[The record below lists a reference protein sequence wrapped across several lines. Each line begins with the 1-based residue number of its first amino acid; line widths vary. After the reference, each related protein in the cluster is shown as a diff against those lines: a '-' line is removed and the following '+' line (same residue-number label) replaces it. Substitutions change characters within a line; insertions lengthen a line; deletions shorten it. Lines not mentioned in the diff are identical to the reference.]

1 MPDDKKKTL
10 YNNLVKEGY
19 DLPDYNTFVS
29 DMTDETKRTKFHSS
43 LVSEGYDIPD
53 YKTFS
58 VDMGFD
64 SQKKNQIVN
73 EGQPSGNIGSL
84 ASSRSGLQ
92 SNITN
97 RQPVVVEQQAVPH
110 QIDGIPK
117 YDFTGKSGV
126 AIPQTSTQYD
136 IGVSELKSDKEK
148 AQALRD
154 LKVNKNINNQII
166 DVENQLQ
173 QEKNGFIQTPGLA
186 QELDLSIA
194 GKNVLGTPTER
205 KLEALKQEK
214 QRIIDDYGTGE
225 YLYDKLVSGM
235 SNLWK
240 SVVET
245 PAFVYN
251 LAAVPQNIIANYTG
265 IPIGT
270 SADEFGKMMGIENNV
285 VADYYGNI
293 INEVKQKSQEKFNTS
308 IEQSIK
314 DGRFTDALTQLGG
327 SILESAPITMSI
339 MAGNASGLTTAESI
353 FGFGTMFAAN
363 NYAELNANP
372 ATANLPE
379 SVKMSNAIVN
389 GLFEGIFEQFGVT
402 KLGSI
407 VKGMIKGKAK
417 EEAVKISKDAF
428 KQVYGKLFARY
439 FGIAGEEALTEGM
452 TQFSQNISDKYYG
465 VDPERDI
472 FDGVVDAMII
482 GGFAGGIYTTPLM
495 GNELYVTKKIREE
508 SKKTNIEKKA
518 LEQDL
523 ISDNIPIQEKAVIS
537 QRIQDINEIEA
548 QRYDEAKNIVK
559 DLTDEQKKEVGLM
572 LNEIQ
577 QVEKTIENPNIS
589 DATKESLQQKVDE
602 KQKQIDKL
610 ISEVEQR
617 LSQPIKEEVKDDSKD
632 ITGVSGGVGVG
643 EKPVETKPVAK
654 TGEEKISDGRM
665 VQEEATPELDVT
677 IEKIS
682 KAVEGKDI
690 SPDVIEEAAAL
701 VQEGLAGGQDVF
713 DVIEKAKS
721 EPELKA
727 ELDNIEAEVGSDI
740 PQSEVKQTEPPATE
754 KLPIGGSKKIGQ
766 PTGQAE
772 IQKPA
777 EQAPV
782 EVKQETKVETKQEAT
797 AEIGTPKYKSGGGQ
811 LVGKKKNKTIAN
823 GEKIEGQYKIVSAD
837 DIVASH
843 NEVTFSQSDNFP
855 KNKEGKTI
863 NDRDYQQ
870 DSNAQKQVILIAD
883 KLDDRAL
890 HQTPIVSKDGI
901 VLDGN
906 NRTMSRKLAAKNG
919 TDSDYIKALKENA
932 DMYGIENTDAIDNIK
947 NPILVFEASKD
958 MPYDTKTYSKFNV
971 TEKKEK
977 SPIEKAI
984 EISKTITDSGKRKLF
999 KIFEQSKG
1007 TFSEITSKTSNIK
1020 DIVNMFLS
1028 EGLLQQNELPRYF
1041 DTERLTATSSGIELL
1056 RSTLLG
1062 SAINENTIRALDADN
1077 MGDIRNKILSSI
1089 VDLVKNNSLKN
1100 NSLSSNIE
1108 KGIEIV
1114 NRAKKAGLTLEDW
1127 ASQIDMFD
1135 QLKFDAIDL
1144 AVAIKLEGRFT
1155 EFIRRYNEDVDKTE
1169 FDFET
1174 GKPTIRT
1181 KENIIEDILIK
1192 EINNYE
1198 KVKRN
1203 IKELGQQGE
1212 GKADKNIKNDKQQGE
1227 PIANTGNDKIEITE
1241 ATQEAKDLLGDG
1253 LKKIKVGGKEI
1264 GAILVEEID
1273 GVKNVVK
1280 SVFIKEELR
1289 GKGIGTALYEKLALE
1304 NGEIVSGEFRNDMKK
1319 TSFVSDSARALWD
1332 KLSKKYQLEKIKIEG
1347 DKFRY
1352 RLTSDAV
1359 LKTKDKSKALPNTAS
1374 IPKTVRELSNID
1386 SKQEGLI
1393 SGAFFSTLK
1402 KGDTFTIGK
1411 KNYEVTQIT
1420 KAKSG
1425 SYIGKDGKERKYTE
1439 TTIRIKDD
1447 KGNTIS
1453 GRLRINDKGNGN
1465 WYGLGQTKNSDRWG
1479 NLSRDIEGDITL
1491 DLVNEY
1497 NKFHEKSDSYKRV
1510 QKYIDEFNNEQFIK
1524 DKAIN
1529 DIQEGIDG
1537 IMNKIGG
1544 KKNLLPEERTSL
1556 VEDFRKIISG
1566 VTDLTVEEL
1575 REFIRK
1581 SVLKFKEKFKWSDKD
1596 VDDFVNEVVPEKEK
1610 PFTPEYK
1617 DNVKDVIP
1625 EKSAEPPITD
1635 PATEPIEQKEPKL
1648 SGIKKALVPQN
1659 IIDELNLEKV
1669 SDKELLE
1676 IGKKLRE
1683 SGEVKPREIV
1693 DEIVGG
1699 NYRALQ
1705 PKEVVALINY
1715 KVEIDNRLDALY
1727 EEIVKRKEDGTP
1739 TDALKAETNI
1749 LEQQKLNYEQM
1760 SIVTA
1765 QQQSLAFRL
1774 RRYLLDN
1781 EYNVQKQIYRYKANS
1796 PDGKIPKDI
1805 EDKFIKLGKQLRET
1819 EKQLKEAETRA
1830 LEAEKKIAEQSI
1842 KDEAAKEKKQKTI
1855 SDKAKFIAD
1864 NIRKGKIVRP
1874 EIFMSATPASL
1885 VWDGALEVVATTI
1898 ERSGLLIDAIS
1909 KGISHI
1915 KNSDWYKGL
1924 DKEKQKQAIEAF
1936 TSSINK
1942 SYKPKE
1948 GVKLNEEGQIE
1959 IPKNRIKELIADGY
1973 ETIEEWTDI
1982 IHKELLL
1989 EYPDITEAQV
1999 RDAITGYGKIASLT
2013 KDEVEI
2019 LIQKQKSIGRLISA
2033 LEDVQIKKQNP
2044 KRTGKQRRSL
2054 EERERKMMRQIRE
2067 EMKNLPQSTEEI
2079 NQKWKSILDK
2089 RKAQLRNDIESIE
2102 RQIKEGKRDIK
2113 EKKGVEYDD
2122 ETRNLVQK
2130 RDELKEELDRID
2142 PIERKGMSDED
2153 RVNRAITI
2161 LDKQIESLDKQI
2173 SEGDLSRKLKA
2184 RKLPETP
2191 ELKAKRELRNE
2202 KKKQLDDLREQAGIV
2217 EKERLERVKKNVQ
2230 KRIETYKDRIINKDF
2245 AKKEKKKILPD
2256 NELIRLNA
2264 KLGLIKEEFEKE
2276 QYLNTLKNRS
2286 AGQKVRDIAV
2296 ETFALSRI
2304 IAGIDMSFV
2313 GIQGLIRTATR
2324 PKQAAI
2330 AFVNAMKSMVSDK
2343 AYEDYIAK
2351 LKTTDL
2357 YRKIEA
2363 AKGYI
2368 AKDHYKF
2375 IAREEQFQSGWANI
2389 LWDSIGRGTLGLL
2402 KNKSQLSAKAY
2413 EVWKKLNPYK
2423 AGQKAFDTYMNY
2435 LRIQAYSEYF
2445 NELEKMNITPEN
2457 SPETY
2462 KAIGSWVNNATGRGK
2477 LIGSLDLAADLLT
2490 IPIFSPRK
2498 VAANFNVINPRFYW
2512 KMYMRSPVAAKMAM
2526 KNMLQFLGVVGTTLG
2541 IASMSGDDD
2550 DEKVNYD
2557 PRSSNFLKIKVGDDK
2572 YIDILAGHSQV
2583 VVMLSRLVT
2592 GKMINQDGKVTELN
2606 VGYNAPTRKDIVGR
2620 FFEGKASPSMSLLL
2634 RISGAK
2640 KDVDTGKLITPFGEE
2655 LTLENELIR
2664 NTVPI
2669 WMQQIKELY
2678 KEGDP
2683 YTNSGIALLMM
2694 LGFNVS
2700 VKKQKI
2706 SEGRKE
2712 KTGRKDK
2719 GGSTSRTEKTGRK
2732 QK

>member
-97 RQPVVVEQQAVPH
+97 RQPVVVEQQAVPQ
-110 QIDGIPK
+110 QIDGIPQ

-126 AIPQTSTQYD
+126 ATPQTSTQYD
-136 IGVSELKSDKEK
+136 VGISELKSDKEK

-173 QEKNGFIQTPGLA
+173 QEQNGFIQTPGLA
-186 QELDLSIA
+186 QGLDLSIA

-214 QRIIDDYGTGE
+214 QKIIDNYGTGE

-452 TQFSQNISDKYYG
+452 TQFSQNVSDKYYG
-465 VDPERDI
+465 IDPERDI

-632 ITGVSGGVGVG
+632 ITGVSGEVGVG
-643 EKPVETKPVAK
+643 EKPVETKPVAE
-654 TGEEKISDGRM
+654 TGEEKISNDRM
-665 VQEEATPELDVT
+665 VQKEATPELDVT

-682 KAVEGKDI
+682 KAAEGKDI
-690 SPDVIEEAAAL
+690 SPDIIEEAAAL
-701 VQEGLAGGQDVF
+701 VQEGLADEQDVF
-713 DVIEKAKS
+713 DAIEKAKS

-740 PQSEVKQTEPPATE
+740 PQSEVKQTEPPTTE
-754 KLPIGGSKKIGQ
+754 KLPIGGSKKIEQ
-766 PTGQAE
+766 PTGQVEA
-772 IQKPA
+772 QKPA

-782 EVKQETKVETKQEAT
+782 EVKQETKDETKQEAT
-797 AEIGTPKYKSGGGQ
+797 AEIGTPKYKSGEGQ

-932 DMYGIENTDAIDNIK
+932 DMYGIENIDAIDNIK
-947 NPILVFEASKD
+947 NPMLVFEASND

-977 SPIEKAI
+977 SPIEKAV

-1089 VDLVKNNSLKN
+1089 VDLVKNNSLKE

-1155 EFIRRYNEDVDKTE
+1155 EFIRRYNEDVGKTE

-1181 KENIIEDILIK
+1181 KENIIDDILIK

-1212 GKADKNIKNDKQQGE
+1212 GKADKNIKNDKQQGGGEKQDNKDLGAKSKNAYNASME
-1227 PIANTGNDKIEITE
+1227 PIPSTKSKPKTFSQMSSEFSKALGKPIRYISKLQRRAAGTYSPSTGLVKIKRANNIPVMIHEATHYLDDYYGLFKKAGNIYDAELSKYWDRGSKPPKGHPDPLAYKRNEGFAEFMVDYLMRPKQTQQDAPMLYDLYNNTFNAKHKKALEQLGIDIRTFGTASPIERIGANIKKIDIKKNPFANTIKFAKELLNKEKFTYNFLNPFRPVEKAFKTLVDINQLPKQYGRKNFDALLKQFLGVDETFYKGITKYGMKDGMMNTVKDKNGNKYTLDSLLETINTDTKTGKKITSEELVEKQEYAEQVQVARRVIERENNMRREKMIEDILSSSNILPSDALLNANPDIAQKYDAEINAKKLNGAKVFPDTRYDFSNKIISGTGGGFFKDLADAELAVKEFDLLKNTNPELYKQINDFTERLKEMHNIAIDYMVSKELLSPEQAQIIRDNNVEYISFKRIREGEAGHEMPEFMTGGKPISNVRDVIKKLEGSSQQIENPVISFLQTWHSILKEGQKNEMMRSITDLADNLRSMYDGAPSIISDIMFEVPQGTKDAIKVMKNGKATYYKFNADITE
-1241 ATQEAKDLLGDG
+1241 ALNDIGKTGVQLPALLTFIPSLLRQSVTTAPQFLFRNVIRDVSERAFGSTEGKFIRPKNLRKSKEEYLSAGGGQFGFFAKDRTDYENILKGAIKEVAKDKKNLFLKSAFYVPSKLGKAYSYMRENSEMIARIVEYNSVYEKMKEMGLSDYDAKLEAMAAGRRLLDFKVAGKHAKVINQLIPFFNPMIQGTRRAVDRVSKSPLKVAGRMIVYGGLLEFAQAAIIAGADDDKKKEYFGFAPFRKNLFYNIPIGDEWIIIPKGFIFGMLSSNIGRALDYAWLGD
-1253 LKKIKVGGKEI
+1253 
-1264 GAILVEEID
+1264 
-1273 GVKNVVK
+1273 KNAFD
-1280 SVFIKEELR
+1280 SDNI
-1289 GKGIGTALYEKLALE
+1289 
-1304 NGEIVSGEFRNDMKK
+1304 
-1319 TSFVSDSARALWD
+1319 TS
-1332 KLSKKYQLEKIKIEG
+1332 Q
-1347 DKFRY
+1347 
-1352 RLTSDAV
+1352 
-1359 LKTKDKSKALPNTAS
+1359 LKTLNPINPQVFTGQQ
-1374 IPKTVRELSNID
+1374 N
-1386 SKQEGLI
+1386 LI
-1393 SGAFFSTLK
+1393 SSIQNNYDAFRERP
-1402 KGDTFTIGK
+1402 IIPY
-1411 KNYEVTQIT
+1411 YE
-1420 KAKSG
+1420 
-1425 SYIGKDGKERKYTE
+1425 
-1439 TTIRIKDD
+1439 
-1447 KGNTIS
+1447 
-1453 GRLRINDKGNGN
+1453 
-1465 WYGLGQTKNSDRWG
+1465 
-1479 NLSRDIEGDITL
+1479 
-1491 DLVNEY
+1491 
-1497 NKFHEKSDSYKRV
+1497 
-1510 QKYIDEFNNEQFIK
+1510 K
-1524 DKAIN
+1524 DKAI
-1529 DIQEGIDG
+1529 ELRE
-1537 IMNKIGG
+1537 G
-1544 KKNLLPEERTSL
+1544 KKNAS
-1556 VEDFRKIISG
+1556 
-1566 VTDLTVEEL
+1566 
-1575 REFIRK
+1575 
-1581 SVLKFKEKFKWSDKD
+1581 
-1596 VDDFVNEVVPEKEK
+1596 
-1610 PFTPEYK
+1610 
-1617 DNVKDVIP
+1617 
-1625 EKSAEPPITD
+1625 PI
-1635 PATEPIEQKEPKL
+1635 
-1648 SGIKKALVPQN
+1648 
-1659 IIDELNLEKV
+1659 
-1669 SDKELLE
+1669 
-1676 IGKKLRE
+1676 
-1683 SGEVKPREIV
+1683 
-1693 DEIVGG
+1693 
-1699 NYRALQ
+1699 
-1705 PKEVVALINY
+1705 
-1715 KVEIDNRLDALY
+1715 
-1727 EEIVKRKEDGTP
+1727 
-1739 TDALKAETNI
+1739 
-1749 LEQQKLNYEQM
+1749 
-1760 SIVTA
+1760 
-1765 QQQSLAFRL
+1765 
-1774 RRYLLDN
+1774 
-1781 EYNVQKQIYRYKANS
+1781 
-1796 PDGKIPKDI
+1796 
-1805 EDKFIKLGKQLRET
+1805 
-1819 EKQLKEAETRA
+1819 
-1830 LEAEKKIAEQSI
+1830 
-1842 KDEAAKEKKQKTI
+1842 
-1855 SDKAKFIAD
+1855 
-1864 NIRKGKIVRP
+1864 
-1874 EIFMSATPASL
+1874 
-1885 VWDGALEVVATTI
+1885 
-1898 ERSGLLIDAIS
+1898 
-1909 KGISHI
+1909 
-1915 KNSDWYKGL
+1915 
-1924 DKEKQKQAIEAF
+1924 
-1936 TSSINK
+1936 
-1942 SYKPKE
+1942 
-1948 GVKLNEEGQIE
+1948 
-1959 IPKNRIKELIADGY
+1959 
-1973 ETIEEWTDI
+1973 
-1982 IHKELLL
+1982 
-1989 EYPDITEAQV
+1989 
-1999 RDAITGYGKIASLT
+1999 
-2013 KDEVEI
+2013 
-2019 LIQKQKSIGRLISA
+2019 
-2033 LEDVQIKKQNP
+2033 
-2044 KRTGKQRRSL
+2044 
-2054 EERERKMMRQIRE
+2054 
-2067 EMKNLPQSTEEI
+2067 
-2079 NQKWKSILDK
+2079 
-2089 RKAQLRNDIESIE
+2089 
-2102 RQIKEGKRDIK
+2102 
-2113 EKKGVEYDD
+2113 
-2122 ETRNLVQK
+2122 
-2130 RDELKEELDRID
+2130 
-2142 PIERKGMSDED
+2142 
-2153 RVNRAITI
+2153 
-2161 LDKQIESLDKQI
+2161 
-2173 SEGDLSRKLKA
+2173 
-2184 RKLPETP
+2184 
-2191 ELKAKRELRNE
+2191 
-2202 KKKQLDDLREQAGIV
+2202 
-2217 EKERLERVKKNVQ
+2217 
-2230 KRIETYKDRIINKDF
+2230 
-2245 AKKEKKKILPD
+2245 
-2256 NELIRLNA
+2256 
-2264 KLGLIKEEFEKE
+2264 
-2276 QYLNTLKNRS
+2276 
-2286 AGQKVRDIAV
+2286 
-2296 ETFALSRI
+2296 
-2304 IAGIDMSFV
+2304 
-2313 GIQGLIRTATR
+2313 
-2324 PKQAAI
+2324 
-2330 AFVNAMKSMVSDK
+2330 
-2343 AYEDYIAK
+2343 
-2351 LKTTDL
+2351 
-2357 YRKIEA
+2357 
-2363 AKGYI
+2363 
-2368 AKDHYKF
+2368 
-2375 IAREEQFQSGWANI
+2375 
-2389 LWDSIGRGTLGLL
+2389 
-2402 KNKSQLSAKAY
+2402 
-2413 EVWKKLNPYK
+2413 
-2423 AGQKAFDTYMNY
+2423 
-2435 LRIQAYSEYF
+2435 
-2445 NELEKMNITPEN
+2445 
-2457 SPETY
+2457 
-2462 KAIGSWVNNATGRGK
+2462 GK
-2477 LIGSLDLAADLLT
+2477 LISNMFGENIDPRTIDYAVKSQFSYWGDAAIRLSQIGSKKQDMLPITGFLKGQSVFSDKNVNWVMKKAREYELTSLSDYKELESLVSRYNMSKSKEERKELHSQIINHAVDVRNRWKDADLL
-2490 IPIFSPRK
+2490 
-2498 VAANFNVINPRFYW
+2498 N
-2512 KMYMRSPVAAKMAM
+2512 
-2526 KNMLQFLGVVGTTLG
+2526 
-2541 IASMSGDDD
+2541 
-2550 DEKVNYD
+2550 
-2557 PRSSNFLKIKVGDDK
+2557 IK
-2572 YIDILAGHSQV
+2572 
-2583 VVMLSRLVT
+2583 
-2592 GKMINQDGKVTELN
+2592 
-2606 VGYNAPTRKDIVGR
+2606 
-2620 FFEGKASPSMSLLL
+2620 
-2634 RISGAK
+2634 
-2640 KDVDTGKLITPFGEE
+2640 
-2655 LTLENELIR
+2655 
-2664 NTVPI
+2664 
-2669 WMQQIKELY
+2669 
-2678 KEGDP
+2678 
-2683 YTNSGIALLMM
+2683 
-2694 LGFNVS
+2694 
-2700 VKKQKI
+2700 
-2706 SEGRKE
+2706 EGRKE
-2712 KTGRKDK
+2712 KTGRSNK
-2719 GGSTSRTEKTGRK
+2719 GSSTSRPEKTERE